1 MLHGLASSPEAWIN
15 VANEVLGDE
24 VLRQNF
30 QIWQVYYPT
39 NVPLAF
45 NNLHIRQALEQT
57 LRHFDPQGRAPAS
70 RDIVL
75 VGHSMGG
82 VLSRLLVS
90 SSRQDLMNDML
101 DDYGLR
107 GTRRAQAQERLRP
120 LFSFSPLP
128 QVGRAVFI
136 AAPHRGTPV
145 AGGRLAQWISR
156 LVTLPVSVL
165 SQLTEIA
172 QLVVRPGSA
181 TPTPLANPVNGI
193 TNLHDRDAFIS
204 RAAELPISPAIHYH
218 SIIGTEAT
226 EVPLPESSDGIVPYL
241 SAHLPG
247 AESEK
252 IIVSGHSVQETPEAI
267 LEIRRILHK
276 HLEEISM

>member
-1 MLHGLASSPEAWIN
+1 QSILSLIGRGEVLEKPRIYLLQPYDPRRRTVIMLHGLASSPEAWIN
-15 VANEVLGDE
+15 VANEVLGDA

-39 NVPLAF
+39 SVPLAF

-57 LRHFDPQGRAPAS
+57 LRHFDPRGTAPAS

-90 SSRQDLMNDML
+90 SSRQDLMSDML
-101 DDYGLR
+101 DDYGLW
-107 GTRRAQAQERLRP
+107 GPRRAQAQARLQP
-120 LFSFSPLP
+120 LLSLSPLP
-128 QVGRAVFI
+128 PVARAVFTG
-136 AAPHRGTPV
+136 APHRGTPV
-145 AGGRLAQWISR
+145 AGGRLAQWIAK

-181 TPTPLANPVNGI
+181 APTTLANPINGI
-193 TNLHDRDAFIS
+193 TNLHEQDAFLS
-204 RAAELPISPAIHYH
+204 HAAALPISPSIRYH
-218 SIIGTEAT
+218 SIIAT
-226 EVPLPESSDGIVPYL
+226 EVPDLP
-241 SAHLPG
+241 
-247 AESEK
+247 
-252 IIVSGHSVQETPEAI
+252 
-267 LEIRRILHK
+267 
-276 HLEEISM
+276 